1 MNTAQ
6 KLLLP
11 PELVTEVALGIEP
24 ATTLFKRYGYS
35 DAEYQQ
41 ISTSTWFS
49 KEIVAKRAALEADGF
64 NFPAK
69 MKMLAE
75 DLMTEAYLHAK
86 ESDSVSAKLEVGKY
100 LAKLADLE
108 PRANAQAVSGPG
120 FQINISIPSMQ
131 NEQVTSVIDIGAA
144 PADEP
149 EDAGGLDENG
159 TFRMGLASPGTPET
173 DDPRLTGNARQS
185 ELAGRVK
192 SETSDGDG

>member
-41 ISTSTWFS
+41 ISTSTWFA
-49 KEIVAKRAALEADGF
+49 KEITSKRAALEADGF

-108 PRANAQAVSGPG
+108 PRANAQAVTGPG
-120 FQINISIPSMQ
+120 FQINISIPSIA
-131 NEQVTSVIDIGAA
+131 NEQVNEVIDIR
-144 PADEP
+144 PVSTDEP
-149 EDAGGLDENG
+149 SDTGGLDAHG
-159 TFRMGLASPGTPET
+159 TFRMGVTSTGTPET
-173 DDPRLTGNARQS
+173 DDPRVTGSTRKSRLAR
-185 ELAGRVK
+185 GIK
-192 SETSDGDG
+192 SETPDGDG